1 MAEFRSDDGRDSTGL
16 NVQDGLGF
24 FFNRSSVREFI
35 RANDEGV
42 VTHRLFVYQNGSS
55 PGQIENDERD
65 TLTAGL
71 PLLTPVWQERGDA
84 PERRGRGPVPRDFVP
99 QLSRRSVAGAGG
111 GGGGGGGAGGGRGYG
126 SGGAGGGYGSGLP
139 VLAGPPELAGGRR
152 IGLGYRHR
160 TRKNKH

>member
-16 NVQDGLGF
+16 NVNDGLGF

-42 VTHRLFVYQNGSS
+42 VTHRLFIYQNGSS

-71 PLLTPVWQERGDA
+71 PLLTPVWQERGNA

-99 QLSRRSVAGAGG
+99 QLARGTRGAGGAGGGAGGAGG
-111 GGGGGGGAGGGRGYG
+111 GGGYGRG
-126 SGGAGGGYGSGLP
+126 LP
-139 VLAGPPELAGGRR
+139 ELAGPPALAGGRR
-152 IGLGYRHR
+152 GGLGYRHR
-160 TRKNKH
+160 NRSRKNKH